1 MVKESASDAGSIPGS
16 GRSPGGGHGNPLQ
29 YSCLEIHGQRSL
41 LGYSPQGCKEP
52 DTPEVTEHAR
62 TAYLHPRS
70 FRLTLCVIHI
80 NSFFLPR
87 CDFTVVCVHVCL
99 GPKTCPP
106 THLLSAPPQT
116 LVRGPQACAC
126 VHVSEPG
133 SGSSDPRASCGIPS
147 VGGRLPHSTLGVPA
161 VGGGFVSFRI

>member
-1 MVKESASDAGSIPGS
+1 MATHSSILAW
-16 GRSPGGGHGNPLQ
+16 RSMDRGACWATVHRAAKSQTHLKWP
-29 YSCLEIHGQRSL
+29 S
-41 LGYSPQGCKEP
+41 
-52 DTPEVTEHAR
+52 THALR
-62 TAYLHPRS
+62 YLHPRS

-106 THLLSAPPQT
+106 THLLRAPPQT

-126 VHVSEPG
+126 VRVSEPG